1 MSREYFVSQCLQI
14 CQVDCCM
21 PTHLTREGKVLAP
34 KKTRSRNVEQDIP
47 QIREERP
54 LVAFLVSP
62 PVRVSSH
69 HFWFYDI
76 LNQKGVSLAV
86 NLSGIVVAGFLV
98 LEQLLGPV
106 VRSLVSANRWLRG
119 IKTYRFPWCLTLV
132 NANHASSNPGL
143 KFSNDSLTL
152 VEGNPDFSEI
162 HTPKMAPIMS

>member
-1 MSREYFVSQCLQI
+1 MRGVGISRMSREYFVSQSLQI

-54 LVAFLVSP
+54 FVAFVVSP
-62 PVRVSSH
+62 PVRVNSH
-69 HFWFYDI
+69 HFWLYDI

-86 NLSGIVVAGFLV
+86 NLSGIVIAGFLV
-98 LEQLLGPV
+98 LEQLL
-106 VRSLVSANRWLRG
+106 
-119 IKTYRFPWCLTLV
+119 
-132 NANHASSNPGL
+132 
-143 KFSNDSLTL
+143 KFINDSLTL

-162 HTPKMAPIMS
+162 HFNDGVSLSLVVNGQTLLPGVAETRWLFKGHEHSPKWLR